1 MQEAWTKKTL
11 LEFIRERTHAK
22 IVDMGGWFCCIF
34 GAGKQGPGIAFRAEM
49 DGLPMEETLDLP
61 YASGIPG
68 VSHKCGHDGHAACL
82 CGLAL
87 ELERKTPY
95 RPIYLIFQPGEET
108 GSGGKECTGFLQ
120 KEGIGEVY
128 AFHNLEGFPEGSVVV
143 RDGLTQPASEGLTL
157 RFFGKPSHAS
167 KPEQGANPSGAIA
180 KTVLYMEELLN
191 REHTGMILGTVV
203 GMSAGTGDFGIS
215 AGEGELKITLRAEN
229 EEDMLRLEKDI
240 CSHAL
245 FRAEQDGLKM
255 TYRISDYFPET
266 RNGRAALEKVRQT
279 AAELGMD
286 VIDMPNLWR
295 ASEDFGYYT
304 KVMEGAIFYIG
315 TGEDVPALHTAQY
328 DFNDRIVETAIEMF
342 YILASQ

>member
-1 MQEAWTKKTL
+1 MVTDIGDIITLRHMLHQHPELSMQEAWTKKTL

-49 DGLPMEETLDLP
+49 DGL
-61 YASGIPG
+61 
-68 VSHKCGHDGHAACL
+68 
-82 CGLAL
+82 
-87 ELERKTPY
+87 
-95 RPIYLIFQPGEET
+95 
-108 GSGGKECTGFLQ
+108 
-120 KEGIGEVY
+120 
-128 AFHNLEGFPEGSVVV
+128 
-143 RDGLTQPASEGLTL
+143 TQPASEGLTL
-157 RFFGKPSHAS
+157 RFSGKPSHAS

-315 TGEDVPALHTAQY
+315 TGEQHAGLHTSAY
-328 DFNDRIVETAIEMF
+328 DFNDGIIPTAVDIM
-342 YILASQ
+342 YRLAVSPAIYR